1 MSKRLKKRIQEL
13 CGLLNL
19 KREERLRRANEILNS
34 TELKQAICNQILG
47 TTFKDVEKTMVG
59 IINER
64 KLTEEQQEQ
73 LELEKTNPE
82 KFDVEFEFKLNK
94 SVSDKVAAKADFPKY
109 REYTMS
115 EVVALLEASK
125 AGAPIVE
132 PELRQPAQ
140 YEYMSRELAEQLVN
154 EHYEYLEKEKERK
167 RLQWDSSKTIELDIR
182 IASTMRPSKPTK
194 D

>member
-1 MSKRLKKRIQEL
+1 LSKRLKRRIQEL

-64 KLTEEQQEQ
+64 QLTEEQQEQ
-73 LELEKTNPE
+73 LELEKSNPE
-82 KFDVEFEFKLNK
+82 KFDAEFEFKLNK
-94 SVSDKVAAKADFPKY
+94 TVSDKATLENKSYKY
-109 REYTMS
+109 RTYTMA
-115 EVVALLEASK
+115 EVNALLEASK
-125 AGAPIVE
+125 AGTPIVE
-132 PELRQPAQ
+132 PEPRQVSQ
-140 YEYMSRELAEQLVN
+140 YDYMSRELAERLVR

-167 RLQWDSSKTIELDIR
+167 RLQWVSENTTESDIK
-182 IASTMRPSKPTK
+182 IASTTK
-194 D
+194 HMKSTKT